1 MVAPLSGENL
11 TCIRGNR
18 RVFSCLDFAVH
29 EGGALLLT
37 GRNGSGKTSL
47 LRLMAGLGVPA
58 EGALC
63 HRGVDCRDNPAA
75 HRADIHYVGHYD
87 AEKPALTV
95 RENLAFWVALHGGGD
110 IEAGLESFD
119 LAALAELPVR
129 FLSAGQKRR
138 LALARLVAL
147 DASVWLL
154 DEPSVALD
162 AASLDALRELI
173 AEHQG
178 CGGAVVASTHA
189 NLGLAD
195 ALTLDVSQFSPNR
208 QPET

>member
-1 MVAPLSGENL
+1 MAAAAAE
-11 TCIRGNR
+11 
-18 RVFSCLDFAVH
+18 
-29 EGGALLLT
+29 
-37 GRNGSGKTSL
+37 L
-47 LRLMAGLGVPA
+47 LREV
-58 EGALC
+58 
-63 HRGVDCRDNPAA
+63 
-75 HRADIHYVGHYD
+75 
-87 AEKPALTV
+87 
-95 RENLAFWVALHGGGD
+95 
-110 IEAGLESFD
+110 
-119 LAALAELPVR
+119 
-129 FLSAGQKRR
+129 
-138 LALARLVAL
+138 RLVVL

-208 QPET
+208 QPKT

>member
-1 MVAPLSGENL
+1 MVAPLSGENP

-18 RVFSCLDFAVH
+18 RVSRASISPFMR
-29 EGGALLLT
+29 
-37 GRNGSGKTSL
+37 GRSIAYGTKRERQNKFVAADGQ
-47 LRLMAGLGVPA
+47 LGVPA
-58 EGALC
+58 EGHSPC
-63 HRGVDCRDNPAA
+63 GVDCRDNPAA

-87 AEKPALTV
+87 AAKPALTV
-95 RENLAFWVALHGGGD
+95 RENLAFWAALHGGGD

-119 LAALAELPVR
+119 LSALAELPVR

-173 AEHQG
+173 AEHKG
-178 CGGAVVASTHA
+178 HGGAVVASTHA
-189 NLGLAD
+189 DLGLAD

-208 QPET
+208 QPEI